1 MKEQDLYNQLET
13 LIDSAFKNL
22 YKEKTNMQPS
32 QKTQVNVNSNT
43 EATKAKYSNIQEYTQ
58 ATGKRFRMTKEQTQR
73 GISREEAFREF
84 MQLSD

>member
-58 ATGKRFRMTKEQTQR
+58 AMGKRFRMTKEQTQR